1 MARRRAISMAGAAG
15 DELAV
20 NQVLHRF
27 GFDAADLAP
36 TISDALLRVRQQSY
50 DLLIIAADQLDPSQM
65 TALERELRRDSRLS
79 VIATAPRAD
88 SDLILKALR
97 TGIHEFLVRPVS
109 PGDLNAAVERIT
121 RRVPSSG
128 KRGAVLAVYS
138 AKGGVGVSTIA
149 LNLAFQL
156 GSTRSETRVAL
167 ADLVV
172 GLGDI
177 RMLLNLKSTY
187 DINDLVARQE
197 RVDADVL
204 FSLLTQRLGVWVLP
218 SSDKADTVDLDSVA
232 TTSIVA
238 QLRAHFGIT
247 VLDCEH
253 HLNDHTIAAL
263 DAADRILLVTQLT
276 IPVLRGA
283 QRTLQLFNR
292 LGYPDEKVM
301 VLVNRLHS
309 ADTVSMEEA
318 AAVLQRPV
326 ELTLINDFA
335 SCSKAVTRGAP
346 LVETARST
354 ALAADYGRLASRITD
369 SIGEDEV
376 EPAARASAARARI
389 ALVGGR

>member
-1 MARRRAISMAGAAG
+1 M
-15 DELAV
+15 
-20 NQVLHRF
+20 
-27 GFDAADLAP
+27 
-36 TISDALLRVRQQSY
+36 
-50 DLLIIAADQLDPSQM
+50 
-65 TALERELRRDSRLS
+65 
-79 VIATAPRAD
+79 
-88 SDLILKALR
+88 
-97 TGIHEFLVRPVS
+97 RPVA
-109 PGDLNAAVERIT
+109 PGDLNGAVERIT

-149 LNLAFQL
+149 LNIAFQL
-156 GSTRSETRVAL
+156 ASTRHETRVAL

-177 RMLLNLKSTY
+177 RMLLNLKSSY

-197 RVDADVL
+197 RVDAEVL
-204 FSLLTQRLGVWVLP
+204 LSLLTQRLGVWVLP
-218 SSDKADTVDLDSVA
+218 SSDKADTVDLDSVS
-232 TTSIVA
+232 TTSIIA

-263 DAADRILLVTQLT
+263 DAADRIILVTQLT
-276 IPVLRGA
+276 IPVLRAA

-292 LGYPDEKVM
+292 LGYPDEKVIT
-301 VLVNRLHS
+301 VVNRLHS

-318 AAVLQRPV
+318 TTVLQRPI

-335 SCSKAVTRGAP
+335 ACSKAVTRGGP
-346 LVETARST
+346 LVETARNS
-354 ALAADYGRLASRITD
+354 ALASDYARLASHITD
-369 SIGEDEV
+369 AIGEDEV
-376 EPAARASAARARI
+376 EPTPVRAGIPRLKI